1 MGSSESPGETE
12 IWSGIHEHFL
22 RLVSFKST
30 IFSPRR
36 TDGFR
41 GNNDG
46 RNLENF
52 RSKKTPEMRRSHLE
66 NGNPKDESTPS
77 PLCFRPDGA
86 IGLSGHLELGLYE
99 NVCESWPFI
108 AKKNRDF

>member
-36 TDGFR
+36 TDDFR
-41 GNNDG
+41 DNNDG

-52 RSKKTPEMRRSHLE
+52 RSKKKRQKMRRSHLE
-66 NGNPKDESTPS
+66 NGNPKDESTPLVFFMVLS
-77 PLCFRPDGA
+77 TLIRRFAA
-86 IGLSGHLELGLYE
+86 I
-99 NVCESWPFI
+99 
-108 AKKNRDF
+108 